1 MTTKL
6 KLQRGIKDLID
17 LQILLNNAL
26 KFAKNST
33 TSIIYGHLIM
43 VKDHFKIC
51 LSMIIGNFQLS
62 AILPMFL
69 TCESN
74 QLDGVEW

>member
-33 TSIIYGHLIM
+33 TIKYGHLIM
-43 VKDHFKIC
+43 AKDHFRP
-51 LSMIIGNFQLS
+51 F
-62 AILPMFL
+62 
-69 TCESN
+69 
-74 QLDGVEW
+74 